1 MFLDITVHIS
11 YNIRRK
17 PPRKDQTMKDW
28 QTLKGLLKD
37 IKTLAES
44 KGETGI
50 DLIVSKAL
58 FIACELEPV
67 SKKGNK

>member
-1 MFLDITVHIS
+1 
-11 YNIRRK
+11 
-17 PPRKDQTMKDW
+17 MKDW

-44 KGETGI
+44 KGEAGI

-58 FIACELEPV
+58 FIVCELEPV
-67 SKKGNK
+67 NKKGNR